1 MNDGLQNE
9 INIVEAYN
17 GKHIEELT
25 KNQKEIVEVIG
36 NFDDD
41 VLIKAEKIKGTFKPD
56 IEFEIEN
63 STSMISVKKGTSNS
77 IHQENVSTFLD
88 YCIEYLDMSDLER
101 DSLLYFLYG
110 DGTLDGTG
118 DISAR
123 LSGNEVKKV
132 YAEQIAIVNNFF
144 SNHVYDLAERFLVT
158 GRYGKDN
165 FYKAD
170 YLYHGDEVNAVMC
183 PLNNYALEYI
193 SKISLSGS
201 KGLVVGPF
209 TVQAMNRNASG
220 KAKHKKRRDDIQ
232 VKFGGEFRKLIE
244 NINNYYV
251 QKLRDENI
259 DVHQIGNNSHGFD
272 NQNYIVEAINGN
284 QYKRLN
290 DNLRNVIKT
299 IFPNIKNTDVIHANK
314 VRNNKIKPSV
324 CLRVNNE
331 EHYLS
336 VKMGKSNSVHQ
347 EKLTD
352 FLDFC
357 YDMPEEAKTVFLKFI
372 YGDGT
377 IDGSGD
383 IKNRCDEETTFNKL
397 RDELPVLQQY
407 LENNKKKLVERFLCK
422 GSYDTGISSEFM
434 YYGTKQNGIVVSMQD
449 IMDYI
454 CKYSENK
461 DHLNIG
467 PLAIQTWNRNL
478 KGDVKKDSKRNS
490 IQIKWTSLKKDL
502 TEIALKNLK
511 NTGTNKGTITEYQL
525 VSMLNRFKNKNND
538 LWREISNILELD
550 DISDIY
556 AVRVTCRV
564 FSKLSEKLV
573 LPKSDIYLI
582 KAKISDIDLKR
593 CNYWLDEDNIQSFD
607 YVFLSDS
614 GISCKNVDSKSFTY
628 TKLTIQS
635 FNKLFKKPELGAA
648 VSLFVTEKDKE
659 FNAEILNRWGFSQEI
674 FKDKIE
680 TLFKFDLSD
689 QYIHNMNECREIK
702 RESINYLKKL
712 IISDDDLKQKI
723 FSGKGV
729 YDDPYCANFIYKD
742 GLITTNNI
750 EKFTVTTGS
759 GRHRG
764 NITIVVKP

>member
-1 MNDGLQNE
+1 M
-9 INIVEAYN
+9 
-17 GKHIEELT
+17 
-25 KNQKEIVEVIG
+25 
-36 NFDDD
+36 
-41 VLIKAEKIKGTFKPD
+41 
-56 IEFEIEN
+56 
-63 STSMISVKKGTSNS
+63 
-77 IHQENVSTFLD
+77 
-88 YCIEYLDMSDLER
+88 
-101 DSLLYFLYG
+101 
-110 DGTLDGTG
+110 
-118 DISAR
+118 
-123 LSGNEVKKV
+123 
-132 YAEQIAIVNNFF
+132 
-144 SNHVYDLAERFLVT
+144 
-158 GRYGKDN
+158 
-165 FYKAD
+165 
-170 YLYHGDEVNAVMC
+170 
-183 PLNNYALEYI
+183 
-193 SKISLSGS
+193 
-201 KGLVVGPF
+201 
-209 TVQAMNRNASG
+209 
-220 KAKHKKRRDDIQ
+220 
-232 VKFGGEFRKLIE
+232 
-244 NINNYYV
+244 
-251 QKLRDENI
+251 
-259 DVHQIGNNSHGFD
+259 
-272 NQNYIVEAINGN
+272 
-284 QYKRLN
+284 
-290 DNLRNVIKT
+290 IKT
-299 IFPNIKNTDVIHANK
+299 IFPNIKNTDVIYANK

-324 CLRVNNE
+324 CLRVNDE

-347 EKLTD
+347 EKLSD

-357 YDMPEEAKTVFLKFI
+357 CDMPEEAKTVFLKFI

-377 IDGSGD
+377 VDGSGD
-383 IKNRCDEETTFNKL
+383 IKNRCDEENTLNKL

-454 CKYSENK
+454 SKYSEDKN
-461 DHLNIG
+461 HLNIG

-478 KGDVKKDSKRNS
+478 KGDVKKDRKRNS

-538 LWREISNILELD
+538 LWREISNVLELD

-607 YVFLSDS
+607 YEILNNS

-648 VSLFVTEKDKE
+648 SSLFVTEKDKE
-659 FNAEILNRWGFSQEI
+659 FNAEILKRWGFSQEI

-680 TLFKFDLSD
+680 TLFEFDLSD
-689 QYIHNMNECREIK
+689 QYIHNMDECREIK

-723 FSGKGV
+723 FSGKGI
-729 YDDPYCANFIYKD
+729 YDAPYYANFIYKD
-742 GLITTNNI
+742 GLITTNKI

-764 NITIVVKP
+764 NITIVIKP